1 MNIAIW
7 EISIIISLSVVF
19 FLILRKLPQASILL
33 NTTIQKLPNQIIN
46 TKQTQEKTDSELIN
60 KKISEI
66 QQLIEINRLSEAEKK
81 LLDLVVK
88 NPKNGDIY
96 EKLGLV
102 YLKQKNFTDCTQALK
117 EALKFKKDMTGNIY
131 NNLGLAYFNLKEYPN
146 SIENYRLSIDLDN
159 KTVSRYINLSLSQ
172 KALGKAQDAVR
183 TLKRAKKINPHNPDV
198 QKLLKSNS

>member
-66 QQLIEINRLSEAEKK
+66 QQLIEINR
-81 LLDLVVK
+81 
-88 NPKNGDIY
+88 
-96 EKLGLV
+96 
-102 YLKQKNFTDCTQALK
+102 
-117 EALKFKKDMTGNIY
+117 
-131 NNLGLAYFNLKEYPN
+131 
-146 SIENYRLSIDLDN
+146 
-159 KTVSRYINLSLSQ
+159 SLS
-172 KALGKAQDAVR
+172 
-183 TLKRAKKINPHNPDV
+183 PF
-198 QKLLKSNS
+198 